1 MSEKHKDEDELDREI
16 KATLWASS
24 GLLVGWNAISN
35 YVKKRP
41 RTLRRYRQLMA
52 FPVFRFG
59 RHVCTD
65 PALIRCWLLA
75 IGQEKRKGRGER

>member
-1 MSEKHKDEDELDREI
+1 MSEKQIEEDKLDQEI
-16 KATLWASS
+16 EATLSASS

-65 PALIRCWLLA
+65 PALIRFWLLA
-75 IGQEKRKGRGER
+75 IEKEKRKRRGEP